1 MSDSSTNSW
10 ELTHVPKILHN
21 PERYQQRRLRREK
34 RKSLKKQRAS
44 RSRVRSHSR
53 SHSRSRSKSRSRS
66 RSRSKSIHSSN
77 IPNTATNWENFDSNN
92 YDNVRHGPSQK
103 TAEKHLYQAITET
116 EGYTTLKVRSHI
128 KAILNKIAHRPK
140 GDEYYPKNKLTVVAV
155 ENALVYAIRNTN
167 AGDHHKPM
175 SIAILDTLLTHPLF
189 RNVQFQTFESN
200 TKTYIMRPY
209 DTVNMALL
217 YAIRNTND
225 IRIIRFLVE
234 EHGAN
239 PAADHC
245 IAIIDAL
252 VHDKHRIIRGQ
263 KAEMENIIDYFMK
276 QPSMR
281 KWETMHQAIQYIKM
295 RRTSADIKH
304 YCISFFVVCMFSLLK
319 DMSNKKTKEYIIF
332 MHDTYREY
340 MDKPEEDD
348 INRLYSIV
356 TQSLNK
362 ALPSSIHN
370 LLSRYG

>member
-21 PERYQQRRLRREK
+21 PERHQQRRLRREK

-53 SHSRSRSKSRSRS
+53 SHSRSKSRSKSRSRS
-66 RSRSKSIHSSN
+66 KRIHPSN
-77 IPNTATNWENFDSNN
+77 IPNTASNWENFDPNN
-92 YDNVRHGPSQK
+92 YNDAHHGPPQK
-103 TAEKHLYQAITET
+103 TVEHQLYRAITDT
-116 EGYTTLKVRSHI
+116 EGSTTTKVCSHI

-140 GDEYYPKNKLTVVAV
+140 GDDYYPKNKLTVVAV
-155 ENALVYAIRNTN
+155 ENALVYAIKNTN
-167 AGDHHKPM
+167 AGDHRTPM

-189 RNVQFQTFESN
+189 RNVQFQTFETN

-217 YAIRNTND
+217 HAVRNTND
-225 IRIIRFLVE
+225 IRIIRYLVQ
-234 EHGAN
+234 EHNAN
-239 PAADHC
+239 PAANHF
-245 IAIIDAL
+245 IALLTAL
-252 VHDKHRIIRGQ
+252 THDKSRINRRQ
-263 KAEMENIIDYFMK
+263 EAEKETIIDYFM
-276 QPSMR
+276 QHPSMR
-281 KWETMHQAIQYIKM
+281 KWETVHQAIQYVKTT
-295 RRTSADIKH
+295 RFSADTKH

-319 DMSNKKTKEYIIF
+319 NKSDKKTKEHIIF

-362 ALPSSIHN
+362 SLPSSVHN